1 VLLLGAGGVLSV
13 ALVVVTLETHV
24 VVLEV
29 LTEVLM
35 EEAAGEV
42 MEEAA
47 MAVAGATIR
56 LKEKVSKEGPMWA
69 FFFVQS
75 LLPLWTNFEREMTR
89 AMIHHFPS

>member
-1 VLLLGAGGVLSV
+1 VLLLGVGGVLSV

-35 EEAAGEV
+35 EEATGEV

-47 MAVAGATIR
+47 MAVAEATIR
-56 LKEKVSKEGPMWA
+56 LKEKVSKKGPMWA
-69 FFFVQS
+69 FFFY
-75 LLPLWTNFEREMTR
+75 
-89 AMIHHFPS
+89 